1 MRKYELEYDE
11 KDIIANPAFRWEM
24 EQKTGQPL
32 SPCVEINGK
41 MLPDVS
47 GEEVEAWMVENGLVK
62 GSEAEPDAPID
73 ASCSPEQHAAQARM
87 EAEEQ
92 DAAFEDLEERLKAA
106 QGADLETFDLPNS
119 FGRAIQEQD
128 AYVKQVKL
136 AGARVRNYALAA
148 GAILATYPSSAEQHG
163 KLQRC
168 PRGTKADAGGEEAA

>member
-1 MRKYELEYDE
+1 MSDTADQSPKITCYLKTYCGWSEGVRAIMRKYELEYEE

-92 DAAFEDLEERLKAA
+92 
-106 QGADLETFDLPNS
+106 G
-119 FGRAIQEQD
+119 GQD
-128 AYVKQVKL
+128 
-136 AGARVRNYALAA
+136 GAA
-148 GAILATYPSSAEQHG
+148 GKIVFL
-163 KLQRC
+163 
-168 PRGTKADAGGEEAA
+168 D